1 MRQIGVVMQ
10 DNVVIQVDN
19 VNKRFKTYET
29 KGRGIVASLFRKQ
42 YFKKAL
48 TNVSFS
54 VKGGELAALLGRNGS
69 GKSTMIKILMG
80 ILFPDSG
87 RARVL
92 GMDPWK
98 DRIKLA
104 SQIGVVL
111 GAHSQLYWNLPAI
124 DTFEFM
130 RHIHHI
136 PESMFRKRL
145 KYFVKALNLEKVY
158 KRQARQLSLGEQMKC
173 NFVASVLHAPRI
185 VFLDEPTIGVDLPS
199 KLALRKVILEM
210 QSQGTTFVLT
220 THIVEDIMIAQR
232 VIILDKGRKMFDG
245 KREELEKLFGDKRHV
260 DIFFT
265 PGSRINFSRFGRI
278 LNSENG
284 FVRLEI
290 EKEGIKS
297 KKFMELLG
305 NDDILDYKITDPG
318 MNYVLSKLFK
328 SYDRRKANKEMD

>member
-1 MRQIGVVMQ
+1 
-10 DNVVIQVDN
+10 
-19 VNKRFKTYET
+19 
-29 KGRGIVASLFRKQ
+29 
-42 YFKKAL
+42 
-48 TNVSFS
+48 
-54 VKGGELAALLGRNGS
+54 
-69 GKSTMIKILMG
+69 
-80 ILFPDSG
+80 
-87 RARVL
+87 
-92 GMDPWK
+92 
-98 DRIKLA
+98 
-104 SQIGVVL
+104 
-111 GAHSQLYWNLPAI
+111 
-124 DTFEFM
+124 
-130 RHIHHI
+130 
-136 PESMFRKRL
+136 
-145 KYFVKALNLEKVY
+145 
-158 KRQARQLSLGEQMKC
+158 
-173 NFVASVLHAPRI
+173 
-185 VFLDEPTIGVDLPS
+185 VDLPS